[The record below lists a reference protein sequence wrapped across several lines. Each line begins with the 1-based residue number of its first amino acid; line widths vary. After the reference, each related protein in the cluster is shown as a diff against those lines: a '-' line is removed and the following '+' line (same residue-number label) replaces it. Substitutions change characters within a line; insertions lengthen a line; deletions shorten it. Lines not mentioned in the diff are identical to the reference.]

1 MKQKN
6 LKNEII
12 YNFQKKLIKSNI
24 HKKYTLKIIVHVDS
38 RGAYVGC
45 LSTVSNFHHVMFW

>member
-24 HKKYTLKIIVHVDS
+24 HKNYTLKIIVHVDS